1 MEIVRTNNHLCL
13 IGRYAFHIVGPPAA
27 ELNGGFNS
35 FSSRIHGEYFVIA
48 KAFGDGLLKGPQ
60 LCVVKGTRCQR
71 KRLCLLHEGADNSGM
86 AVSLIDRRI
95 GTQEI
100 KVLLALD
107 VPNANPLA
115 LLQDNG

>member
-27 ELNGGFNS
+27 ELNGGFYG
-35 FSSRIHGEYFVIA
+35 FRTRIHGEHFIVA
-48 KAFGDGLLKGPQ
+48 KALSDGLFKGPQ
-60 LCVVKGTRCQR
+60 LRIVEGTRCQR
-71 KRLCLLHEGADNSGM
+71 KGLCLLHEGADNSGM

-107 VPNANPLA
+107 VPNANPFA
-115 LLQDNG
+115 LFQNNG